1 MGQPGVGDLL
11 PTGNGGPLPGRQAEC
26 LPGRPR
32 KPRNPGPP
40 NQSRPRSDGDL
51 DLRAS
56 QDAGNPGFSIRALG
70 SVYAASDRRRPVAGL
85 LVAWDRRAG
94 LLRRDGHH
102 GERAQI
108 GTAWRAWTYRRRDHD
123 SWRPWERPAP
133 FQPWRG
139 CHSAEWRQGRRFE
152 LSCLRRDLVAVHDPD
167 VRGRLALARSEEHTS
182 ELQSLRHLVC
192 RLLL

>member
-85 LVAWDRRAG
+85 LVVWTVGAG
-94 LLRRDGHH
+94 L
-102 GERAQI
+102 
-108 GTAWRAWTYRRRDHD
+108 
-123 SWRPWERPAP
+123 
-133 FQPWRG
+133 FRG
-139 CHSAEWRQGRRFE
+139 VGIMGN
-152 LSCLRRDLVAVHDPD
+152 VAKT
-167 VRGRLALARSEEHTS
+167 G
-182 ELQSLRHLVC
+182 Q
-192 RLLL
+192 